1 MFLYLEEEA
10 FDDFDER
17 MYLSVWYDPCPNFS
31 RYEGMCGY
39 GEYWLARLRRNFSS
53 KRALDSLSQIVERIE
68 MASEELDWD
77 VWQDAYRFFQGL
89 RVCPALNIPPVLLKR
104 SALAMEHGSREDNSD
119 LSQAKETV
127 SMGLLSGYAG
137 KGLALL
143 TELGAM
149 DSSWKTFI

>member
-1 MFLYLEEEA
+1 
-10 FDDFDER
+10 
-17 MYLSVWYDPCPNFS
+17 
-31 RYEGMCGY
+31 
-39 GEYWLARLRRNFSS
+39 
-53 KRALDSLSQIVERIE
+53 
-68 MASEELDWD
+68 
-77 VWQDAYRFFQGL
+77 
-89 RVCPALNIPPVLLKR
+89 LLKR